1 MKRII
6 FTWVAFIVLSGVNA
20 VTAQTVTVNGQ
31 MDQSEGYMMYVLQN
45 NYTQFGDNTDG
56 NITTA
61 TLGSELD
68 GGYAKIANNTLYL
81 MLTGNLESNYNKI
94 ELFFDYKAGG
104 QNQLLSNNPMPSEF
118 EDPNKMA
125 GLTFDAGFEADFWMG
140 ITNGPEVGTP
150 KIAIYSAAIQTG
162 GDPNGFADVPV
173 PDITMDNTGGP
184 YAWTYLGGF
193 VGINNSNTAGVG
205 GSPGEIGPPDFDPAT
220 VSTGVE
226 LAIPLAYLGNPTGD
240 IKICAFINGSGHDY
254 LSNQVLGGLGSNVNN
269 LAKPDTVN
277 FNDYPGNQFFTVS
290 QPNAVDNA
298 FGTGSL
304 SFYPSPANHQ
314 LNIDLNLSYGE
325 ESIAVVSFYSIEG
338 ALLTEVFFPVVSG
351 KNHLPM
357 DLSGYKEGIYLIQV
371 RNGNNSRIEKIMIV
385 KD

>member
-1 MKRII
+1 MKR
-6 FTWVAFIVLSGVNA
+6 FFYTCVALCSFGYTNYLHSQA
-20 VTAQTVTVNGQ
+20 VTVNGELG
-31 MDQSEGYMMYVLQN
+31 QSEGYTMYVLQN
-45 NYTQFGDNTDG
+45 NYTQFGDNTEG
-56 NITTA
+56 NVTTA
-61 TLGSELD
+61 TMGSELD

-94 ELFFDYKAGG
+94 ELFFDYKSGG
-104 QNQLLSNNPMPSEF
+104 QNQLLNNNPMPSEF

-125 GLTFDAGFEADFWMG
+125 GLTFDTGFEADFWMG

-150 KIAIYSAAIQTG
+150 KIAIYSAAIETG
-162 GDPNGFADVPV
+162 GNPNGFADVPV

-193 VGINNSNTAGVG
+193 AGINNSNIAGVG

-226 LAIPLAYLGNPTGD
+226 LAIPLSYLGNPAGD

-277 FNDYPGNQFFTVS
+277 FNDYSGNQYFTVS
-290 QPNAVDNA
+290 QPNAIQDA
-298 FGTGSL
+298 FGTGNL
-304 SFYPSPANHQ
+304 WLYPS
-314 LNIDLNLSYGE
+314 
-325 ESIAVVSFYSIEG
+325 
-338 ALLTEVFFPVVSG
+338 
-351 KNHLPM
+351 
-357 DLSGYKEGIYLIQV
+357 
-371 RNGNNSRIEKIMIV
+371 
-385 KD
+385 